1 MLHLINLLC
10 IYDIYYKYHNI
21 IYDLI
26 KDNKELVTL
35 YKYVSNLITKYE
47 RDISYEELALY
58 ILVNIVE
65 KDKEKYSLLLK
76 DLKEQ
81 TTSTLLLDD
90 LLIDLVQK
98 HKAQQLAIHAIEVTE
113 GSKSFSDL
121 LLFTQELNL
130 TTALADTL
138 EGYSNFV
145 TDDLDEL
152 YNETIHKPGLRWR
165 LNALNRSLGSL
176 RKGDFGFIFARP
188 ETGKTTFLASE
199 ISYFA
204 EQCDSPILWFNNE
217 EQGSKVQL
225 RIYQASTGTRLIEL
239 FNNKTRYKDEYSHKT
254 GNRIKVFDS
263 AGITKHTVETII
275 INSKPAC
282 IVFDQL
288 DKIQGFSGD
297 REDLRLGD
305 IYIWAREL
313 AKKYC
318 PVIGVCQS
326 DASGEGKRWLTMD
339 NVANAKTAKQA
350 EADWIIGIGKTH
362 NESEEYQR
370 FLSICKNK
378 LMGDEDTEPML
389 RHGHLSVR
397 ILPDI
402 ARFED

>member
-1 MLHLINLLC
+1 M
-10 IYDIYYKYHNI
+10 
-21 IYDLI
+21 
-26 KDNKELVTL
+26 
-35 YKYVSNLITKYE
+35 
-47 RDISYEELALY
+47 
-58 ILVNIVE
+58 
-65 KDKEKYSLLLK
+65 
-76 DLKEQ
+76 
-81 TTSTLLLDD
+81 
-90 LLIDLVQK
+90 
-98 HKAQQLAIHAIEVTE
+98 
-113 GSKSFSDL
+113 
-121 LLFTQELNL
+121 
-130 TTALADTL
+130 
-138 EGYSNFV
+138 
-145 TDDLDEL
+145 
-152 YNETIHKPGLRWR
+152 
-165 LNALNRSLGSL
+165 
-176 RKGDFGFIFARP
+176 
-188 ETGKTTFLASE
+188 
-199 ISYFA
+199 
-204 EQCDSPILWFNNE
+204 
-217 EQGSKVQL
+217 QL

-254 GNRIKVFDS
+254 RNRIKVFDS
-263 AGITKHTVETII
+263 TGITKHTVETII